1 MSLFER
7 FASVLEAGSTDE
19 LLSSLVSFTK
29 RLGFDTVT
37 AIAVLDHPRG
47 QSQFFAVDNAPEELM
62 AIVDHPDSARADPVM
77 QHCKRSCLPIVWD
90 QQTYV
95 AAGNGD
101 KWETQ
106 AHFGYRTG
114 IGLAMH
120 LPAGRHFC
128 IGVDRDKALPSCVDE
143 VARMA
148 GELQLLAAHAQDTA
162 FRVLLPTVAQF
173 GPPALT
179 ARESETLKWTMEG
192 KTAWEVG
199 YILGISEQTAVRHL
213 SNATQKLGCV
223 NKHQAVVKA
232 LRLGLFD

>member
-1 MSLFER
+1 MSLYGR
-7 FASVLEAGSTDE
+7 FASILEAETSE
-19 LLSSLVSFTK
+19 ALLTSMVSFAK
-29 RLGFDTVT
+29 RLGFDTAT
-37 AIAVLDHPRG
+37 AIAVIDQPRG
-47 QSQFFAVDNAPEELM
+47 RPQFFAVDNAPEELL
-62 AIVDHPDSARADPVM
+62 AVTDPEIDRADPVM
-77 QHCKRSCLPIVWD
+77 QHCKRSCLPIDWD

-95 AAGNGD
+95 EAGKGD
-101 KWETQ
+101 RWEAQ
-106 AHFGYRTG
+106 ARFGYRTG

-148 GELQLLAAHAQDTA
+148 GELQLFAAHALDTA
-162 FRVLLPTVAQF
+162 FRVLLPTVAQY
-173 GPPALT
+173 GPPSLT
-179 ARESETLKWTMEG
+179 ARESEALKWTMEG

-232 LRLGLFD
+232 LRFGLIG